1 MEELFGLS
9 MDYIMAAL
17 LAIFLGIMSVVIFMA
32 WRNRIMLK
40 MGLRNIPR
48 RKSQTV
54 LIVGGS
60 MLSAVII
67 ASAFGIGDTISFSI
81 RDDAV
86 KDLGHIDEILT
97 FTRDTESF
105 GQLAPP
111 YFPRSRFDELS
122 REFKDFDL
130 VDGMVP
136 FIGQTVPTFNICT
149 SLTEGQMRVTA
160 PDPEHLDGFQGF
172 TSTSGVE
179 VFLQDLS
186 GDGVYINAKAAKE
199 LDARLGDQLRLFV
212 GDQPLDAPVVA
223 IVEGIVESNGLG
235 GREPTMLLT
244 LQRVQQL
251 FDVPGQINSIAVSNR
266 GGVREGAEV
275 SEEVAE
281 KLRVFFAD
289 PDITAELKSIL
300 GREPVLKALKDREDT
315 LSGNLQRDISQ
326 LRTELPKEQVTDD
339 LVRLLSDDAVADEV
353 LEALN
358 RADLTELERQAD
370 TLFKD
375 LADIRVFE
383 IKRFLLDLADLA
395 GSAVTSIFIMFGL
408 FSIVVGI
415 LLIFLIFVMLAAA
428 RRTEMGMARAVGAK
442 RGHLVQ
448 MFVYEGTAYDLAA
461 SLVGTSVGI
470 LVSFGIIALLNYL
483 IAKVDDSFRFAFH
496 IEARSVIVAFCLGMV
511 IMFITAWVSA
521 YRVSRMNIT
530 EAVRGLPESVS
541 LGGEAPFARRLMLI
555 PKVMVRPFIFIGQA
569 IRQLGRRRFARSL
582 LALGG
587 AVVWVPVI
595 SPVWWIGIGIAL
607 VRFAWPYLR
616 RGWLTF
622 LLGLYMVY
630 VGVGPADLV
639 APFAIGSSMMIIGL
653 GLMLRH
659 LVLRKPVL
667 AEVFGALMIVSGPA
681 LLVHGVVRGDIMPVL
696 IGGAVA
702 LAGLS
707 MTVPLAFKRTD
718 RRPEV
723 IDRVAFTFIGVMM
736 LAYWMLPFDTMEPIT
751 GVLEDDIEMFFL
763 SGILMVAAAVW
774 TVMYNADLLLKAI
787 ASLTSRFGQLRPAL
801 VTAVA
806 YPMSAKFRTGLTL
819 GMFGLVVFTMIVMSL
834 LNEAYSNTFSDAD
847 RVLGEWDIEGS
858 ITYTNPIED
867 IRASISD
874 NPDLSLADFE
884 AIGGYVTAPVE
895 VRQLGVHN
903 QWKRYALQASNDEY
917 LASARYDFKI
927 IAEGYGSTKEEV
939 WRALRDDP
947 TLAVVDAPVLPDADE
962 GFDSAGTFTVEGV
975 SILDKTMA
983 PIQIEVREPLSGK
996 QLQFTIIAV
1005 LDNAIDAIGII
1016 ASKTNVDRTFDFPI
1030 PLVTYRFRTAEGAN
1044 TEDVSKKLEAAFVE
1058 NGMETQVLE
1067 EQLADI
1073 VSFIN
1078 SFYNLLT
1085 GYMGLGLVVG
1095 IAGLGVISMRAV
1107 VERRQQIGVL
1117 RAIGYRRS
1125 MVQLSFLMESS
1136 FIALLGVAIGVIL
1149 GTIISINLVDDFE
1162 DELEGLSFTV
1172 PWVQIVIIIS
1182 ATYIFSMITTFLPA
1196 RQASRI
1202 PPAEALRYE

>member
-9 MDYIMAAL
+9 MNYIMVAL
-17 LAIFLGIMSVVIFMA
+17 LAIFLGIMSIVVIMA

-54 LIVGGS
+54 LIVVGS

-97 FTRDTESF
+97 FTRDPGSF
-105 GQLAPP
+105 GQIAPP
-111 YFPRSRFDELS
+111 YFPRSRFDELR
-122 REFKDFDL
+122 REFADFDL

-136 FIGQTVPTFNICT
+136 FIGQTVPTFNIRT

-160 PDPEHLDGFQGF
+160 PDPEHLVGFQGF
-172 TSTSGVE
+172 ISTSGGE
-179 VFLQDLS
+179 ALLQDLS
-186 GDGVYINAKAAKE
+186 VDGVYINDKAAEE

-212 GDQPLDAPVVA
+212 GDQPLDVPLVA
-223 IVEGIVESNGLG
+223 IVEGIVESDGLG
-235 GREPTMLLT
+235 GRAPTILLT
-244 LQRVQQL
+244 LQRAQQI
-251 FDVPGQINSIAVSNR
+251 FDATDQINSIAVSNR

-289 PDITAELKSIL
+289 PDVTADLKSLL
-300 GREPVLKALKDREDT
+300 GREAVLKALEDREGT
-315 LSGNLQRDISQ
+315 LSGNLQKDIAQ
-326 LRTELPKEQVTDD
+326 LRTELPKEEVTDD
-339 LVRLLSDDAVADEV
+339 LIRLLSDKAVADEV
-353 LEALN
+353 LEALHQ
-358 RADLTELERQAD
+358 ADLDEIEREAD
-370 TLFKD
+370 TLFND

-395 GSAVTSIFIMFGL
+395 GSGVTSIFIMFGL

-461 SLVGTSVGI
+461 SLVGTIVG
-470 LVSFGIIALLNYL
+470 LAVSFGIISLLNYL
-483 IAKVDDSFRFAFH
+483 IAKLDDDFSFAFH
-496 IEARSVIVAFCLGMV
+496 LEARSVIVAFCLGMV

-541 LGGEAPFARRLMLI
+541 LSGEAPFARRLMLI
-555 PKVMVRPFIFIGQA
+555 PKALVRPFIFLWQA
-569 IRQLGRRRFARSL
+569 IRQLGRKRYARSSR
-582 LALGG
+582 ALGG
-587 AVVWVPVI
+587 AVLWVPVI
-595 SPVWWIGIGIAL
+595 SPLWWIGIGVAL
-607 VRFAWPYLR
+607 IRFAWPYLR

-622 LLGLYMVY
+622 LLGLPLVY
-630 VGVGPADLV
+630 LGVGPADLV
-639 APFAIGSSMMIIGL
+639 APFAIGASMMIVGL
-653 GLMLRH
+653 GLMLRN
-659 LVLRKPVL
+659 LVLRKPVF
-667 AEVFGALMIVSGPA
+667 AELFGVLMVGSGPA
-681 LLVHGVVRGDIMPVL
+681 LLVHGLVRGDIMPVL
-696 IGGAVA
+696 IGATVA
-702 LAGLS
+702 LVGVS
-707 MTVPLAFKRTD
+707 MTVPFALKRTD
-718 RRPEV
+718 RRTEV
-723 IDRVAFTFIGVMM
+723 IDRVAYTFIGVTM
-736 LAYWMLPFDTMEPIT
+736 LAYWVLPFDTMEPIT
-751 GVLEDDIEMFFL
+751 GVLDDDIEMFFL
-763 SGILMVAAAVW
+763 SGIVMVAAAVW

-787 ASLTSRFGQLRPAL
+787 TSLTSRFGQLRPAL

-819 GMFGLVVFTMIVMSL
+819 GMFGLVVFTLIVMAL
-834 LNEAYSNTFSDAD
+834 LNNAYSNTFSDAD

-867 IRASISD
+867 IRASIAD

-884 AIGGYVTAPVE
+884 AIGGFVTAPVE
-895 VRQLGVHN
+895 VRQVGVHN

-917 LASARYDFKI
+917 LASARYGFKI
-927 IAEGYGSTKEEV
+927 IAQGYGSTKEDV
-939 WRALRDDP
+939 WRALREDP
-947 TLAVVDAPVLPDADE
+947 SLAVVDAPVIPDAEE
-962 GFDSAGTFTVEGV
+962 GFESPGSFTVEGV

-983 PIQIEVREPLSGK
+983 PIEIEIREPLSGK
-996 QLQFTIIAV
+996 ELRFTIIGV
-1005 LDNAIDAIGII
+1005 LDNAVDAIGII
-1016 ASKTNVDRTFDFPI
+1016 ASKKNVDESFDFPV
-1030 PLVTYRFRTAEGAN
+1030 PLVTYRFRTAEGVDAQ
-1044 TEDVSKKLEAAFVE
+1044 EVSKKLEAAFVE

-1067 EQLADI
+1067 ELLADI

-1085 GYMGLGLVVG
+1085 GYMALGLVVG

-1117 RAIGYRRS
+1117 RAIGYRQG
-1125 MVQLSFLMESS
+1125 VIQLSFLLESS
-1136 FIALLGVAIGVIL
+1136 FVALLGVAIGVVL
-1149 GTIISINLVDDFE
+1149 GTIISINLVDDLE
-1162 DELEGLSFTV
+1162 DELDGLRFTV
-1172 PWVQIVIIIS
+1172 PWVQIVGIIA